1 MSMFHPLRAR
11 HCLRA
16 SLPAPASYA
25 RSHDMRRLLSQ
36 AQAPR
41 SSPPTDRP
49 ADIRSKLM
57 QELKVAMKDKDR
69 VKSTVIRSVLSEV
82 YAADKT
88 PSGTPASSSAITSII
103 RRAITR
109 RFDAATQFESAARPD
124 LAHKEREEAV
134 LLESF
139 LPPLLPEADIDRVLQ
154 HVLSDPA
161 LADARSKGPPQRAL
175 GLVLKAFYTQVDKST
190 VDPELV
196 RQRAQALLQ

>member
-1 MSMFHPLRAR
+1 MSTSCSTLACRCTTDRSRPGQRPSQV
-11 HCLRA
+11 HCDSRK
-16 SLPAPASYA
+16 
-25 RSHDMRRLLSQ
+25 
-36 AQAPR
+36 
-41 SSPPTDRP
+41 SPPL
-49 ADIRSKLM
+49 ANIAHL
-57 QELKVAMKDKDR
+57 
-69 VKSTVIRSVLSEV
+69 VINPTFFQSVLSEV

-109 RFDAATQFESAARPD
+109 RVRAPTLRHLYPPLIYPRTIHCDQFDAATQFESAARPD

-139 LPPLLPEADIDRVLQ
+139 LPPLLPEADIDCVLQ